1 MRRAAALLLLV
12 PLLLG
17 GCLPLM
23 IPAGVA
29 AVGASGG
36 TPAPTATLE
45 REMHQLVNQ
54 HRGRR
59 GLAALQ
65 YDERLAE
72 IAREHS
78 SAMAN
83 RTRPFGH
90 AGFEQRGSAVN
101 RFLPYRGLAEN
112 VAYDGRGGANLS
124 SLVVEG
130 WIGSAAHRQ
139 NIEGAY
145 DVTGIGVARDREGV
159 VYVTQLFVRR

>member
-1 MRRAAALLLLV
+1 MRRAAPLLLLAA
-12 PLLLG
+12 LG
-17 GCLPLM
+17 GCVPVM
-23 IPAGVA
+23 VPMGAATVA
-29 AVGASGG
+29 TTGG
-36 TPAPTATLE
+36 TPVPAATLE

-54 HRGRR
+54 HRARR
-59 GLAALQ
+59 GLPALQ
-65 YDERLAE
+65 YDERVAE

-78 SAMAN
+78 AAMAS
-83 RTRPFGH
+83 RARPFGH
-90 AGFEQRGSAVN
+90 AGFDQRGAAIG

-145 DVTGIGVARDREGV
+145 EVTGIGVARDRQGV
-159 VYVTQLFVRR
+159 AYATQIFVRR